1 MKIKLKKEEL
11 EVLTYTDIA
20 EIILSNSKKPLNT
33 ADLFKNICELLELSE
48 EDYKKEIGDF
58 YTSLTTDKRFVSL
71 ENALWD
77 LRDRHAINIEFT
89 DDDEDEETDEE
100 ELNEEIED
108 EEEIDEDLDESIE
121 DDVVDD
127 DDMDDLSIVT
137 EEELEEEE

>member
-20 EIILSNSKKPLNT
+20 EIILSNSKKPLKT
-33 ADLFKNICELLELSE
+33 ADLFKNICDLLELSE

-71 ENALWD
+71 DNALWD

-89 DDDEDEETDEE
+89 EDDDEDEEEVDED
-100 ELNEEIED
+100 ED
-108 EEEIDEDLDESIE
+108 EEEEMDDESEDDLDESIE

-127 DDMDDLSIVT
+127 DMDDLSIVT
-137 EEELEEEE
+137 EDELEEE